1 MYHTDILF
9 FGSPSDDI
17 TFFDE
22 NVAFCGFWPIEIL
35 T

>member
-1 MYHTDILF
+1 MLF

-17 TFFDE
+17 TFIDE
-22 NVAFCGFWPIEIL
+22 NVAFCGFLPIEVL